1 MPLFFVAVVVTGIIA
16 LTDAVAVDVIR
27 AVIFN
32 VNVTII
38 MTVN

>member
-1 MPLFFVAVVVTGIIA
+1 MPLLFVAVVVTGIIA